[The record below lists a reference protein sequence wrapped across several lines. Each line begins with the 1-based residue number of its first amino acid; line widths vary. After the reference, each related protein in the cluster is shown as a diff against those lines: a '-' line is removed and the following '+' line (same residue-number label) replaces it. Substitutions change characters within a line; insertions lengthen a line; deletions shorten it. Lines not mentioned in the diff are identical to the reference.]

1 MLTKP
6 SANFDPARSM
16 LKNDHFQMAYVT
28 NDLARA
34 QQVFKDRYGI
44 ESYIGTEGPTPSGGH
59 IHVELAWSGGIM
71 FELIET
77 SGPGSEFYNARLPDD
92 GFAIR
97 HHHLGYMI
105 WNEADWH
112 AFEEKV
118 KAEHWEVAFNANL
131 EDFMRACY
139 IHAPELDH
147 YLEYIFP
154 EEAGLAFFNSVPEG

>member
-1 MLTKP
+1 MLKRPTP
-6 SANFDPARSM
+6 NFDPAQSM

-28 NDLARA
+28 NDMKRA
-34 QQVFKDRYGI
+34 QKVFRDRYGI
-44 ESYIGTEGPTPSGGH
+44 KNFVAQQGPTPSGGY

-77 SGPGSEFYNARLPDD
+77 SGPGSEFYNARLPAE

-105 WNEADWH
+105 WSEADWE
-112 AFEEKV
+112 AFEKKV
-118 KAEHWEVAFNANL
+118 ESEGWSVVFNANMEGFL
-131 EDFMRACY
+131 RACY

-154 EEAGLAFFNSVPEG
+154 EAAGLEFFESVPEG